1 MKKFIFDVVAFC
13 WEVMIMSVF
22 LMCASLAL
30 AMAYLIPNN
39 GIMALITSVII
50 VGFPKLYKKFIKKQE
65 E

>member
-1 MKKFIFDVVAFC
+1 
-13 WEVMIMSVF
+13 MSVF